1 MLFAPPGGRTRSK
14 IAYAFSTGSIK
25 MRASGLAPA
34 PACAAGQVVTR
45 LLGGSMKPLTFF
57 LGVFLIFT
65 TTASAQIGKSVSV
78 AAGTPEDK
86 DLAAIYEAPDG
97 ADKIA
102 LLDKFMADHGT
113 GDLALLADQ
122 LYAQTYLAQ
131 KNYAKVYEYGDK
143 ALALDPEDFS
153 ALILMVHA
161 ADDQADAQKIYALG
175 EKVGPL
181 LARYQ
186 ASPAPAG
193 MGEEQWAGQKSQN
206 LKDAQADINY
216 VQYTMVNA
224 AYKTTNMPARIQLL
238 ERYAKAFPDSQY
250 TLGVREQTA
259 IAYQQA
265 QNTPKMIETAQNIL
279 TKDPDNISMLLLLAD
294 NWSENGQQLDKA
306 AVDAKKALVLL
317 GTAKKPDNVTDDQWQ
332 KQISIQKGLAYS
344 ALGQV
349 YVNNNQNAQAVDA
362 FKQAS
367 PLLKSDP
374 FSYGRNLYRLG
385 FTLAKMQRT
394 PEARIVLTEAV
405 SVNSPYKAKA
415 QETLNK
421 IGGSTKTTRKASS

>member
-1 MLFAPPGGRTRSK
+1 MKRCTVLFGA
-14 IAYAFSTGSIK
+14 
-25 MRASGLAPA
+25 
-34 PACAAGQVVTR
+34 
-45 LLGGSMKPLTFF
+45 
-57 LGVFLIFT
+57 FLILT
-65 TTASAQIGKSVSV
+65 TAASAQIGKSVSV

-86 DLAAIYEAPDG
+86 DLEAIYAAPDG
-97 ADKIA
+97 PDKIA

-113 GDLALLADQ
+113 GDLALLGDQ

-143 ALALDPEDFS
+143 VLALDPDNFS
-153 ALILMVHA
+153 ELILMMHA
-161 ADDQADAQKIYALG
+161 AEERGDAQRIYALG

-193 MGEEQWAGQKSQN
+193 MSEDQWSAQKAQN
-206 LKDAQADINY
+206 LRDAQGDVNY
-216 VQYTMVNA
+216 VQYAMVNA
-224 AYKTTNMPARIQLL
+224 AYKTKDLPPRIQLL

-250 TLGVREQTA
+250 TLAVREQTA

-265 QNTPKMIETAQNIL
+265 QNTPKMIETAQSIL

-306 AVDAKKALVLL
+306 GADAKKALELL
-317 GTAKKPDNVTDDQWQ
+317 GKAQKPDNVPDDQWQ
-332 KQISIQKGLAYS
+332 KQVSIQKGLAYS

-367 PLLKSDP
+367 PLLKSDA

-394 PEARIVLTEAV
+394 PEARTVLTEAV

-421 IGGSTKTTRKASS
+421 IGGSTAKKSAHKAAS

>member
-1 MLFAPPGGRTRSK
+1 MKRSVISVAAFFIFA
-14 IAYAFSTGSIK
+14 
-25 MRASGLAPA
+25 
-34 PACAAGQVVTR
+34 
-45 LLGGSMKPLTFF
+45 
-57 LGVFLIFT
+57 
-65 TTASAQIGKSVSV
+65 TTAAAQIGKSVSV
-78 AAGTPEDK
+78 AAGTEEDK
-86 DLAAIYEAPDG
+86 DLAAIYAAPDG
-97 ADKIA
+97 PDKIA
-102 LLDKFMADHGT
+102 LLDKFAAEHAT
-113 GDLALLADQ
+113 GDMALLADQ

-143 ALALDPEDFS
+143 ALALDADNFS

-161 ADDQADAQKIYALG
+161 ADEQGNVQKLYGLG
-175 EKVGPL
+175 EKVAPL
-181 LARYQ
+181 LVHYQ

-193 MGEEQWAGQKSQN
+193 TSDDQWAAQKTQN

-224 AYKTTNMPARIQLL
+224 AYKTSDLAARIQLL
-238 ERYAKAFPDSQY
+238 ERYAKAFPDSPY
-250 TLGVREQTA
+250 TLSVREQTA

-265 QNTPKMIETAQNIL
+265 QNTAKMTETAQSIL
-279 TKDPDNISMLLLLAD
+279 EKDPDNVSMLLLLAD
-294 NWSENGQQLDKA
+294 NWSESGQQLDKA
-306 AVDAKKALVLL
+306 AADAKKALDLI
-317 GTAKKPDNVTDDQWQ
+317 AKATKPENLSDDQWQ
-332 KQISIQKGLAYS
+332 NQVSIQKGLAYS

-367 PLLKSDP
+367 PLLKSDS

-394 PEARIVLTEAV
+394 AEARTVLTEAV

-421 IGGSTKTTRKASS
+421 IGGAAKKTRKAS

>member
-1 MLFAPPGGRTRSK
+1 
-14 IAYAFSTGSIK
+14 
-25 MRASGLAPA
+25 
-34 PACAAGQVVTR
+34 
-45 LLGGSMKPLTFF
+45 MKRCVFF
-57 LGVFLIFT
+57 FGTFLIFT

-97 ADKIA
+97 PDKIA
-102 LLDKFMADHGT
+102 LLDKFMAEHGT
-113 GDLALLADQ
+113 GDLALLGDQ

-143 ALALDPEDFS
+143 ALALDPDDFS
-153 ALILMVHA
+153 ALILMMHA
-161 ADDQADAQKIYALG
+161 ADEQGDAQRIYAIG
-175 EKVGPL
+175 EKVVPL

-193 MGEEQWAGQKSQN
+193 TSEDQWSAQKAQN
-206 LKDAQADINY
+206 LRDAQADINY

-224 AYKTTNMPARIQLL
+224 AYKTTNFPARIQLL
-238 ERYAKAFPDSQY
+238 ERYAKTFPDSSY
-250 TLGVREQTA
+250 TLAVREQTA

-265 QNTPKMIETAQNIL
+265 QNTAKMIDTAQSIL

-306 AVDAKKALVLL
+306 AADAKKALDLL
-317 GTAKKPDNVTDDQWQ
+317 GKAKKPDNVTDDQWQ
-332 KQISIQKGLAYS
+332 KQVSIQKGLAYS

-367 PLLKSDP
+367 PLLKSDA

-394 PEARIVLTEAV
+394 PEARTVLTEAA

-415 QETLNK
+415 QETLDK
-421 IGGSTKTTRKASS
+421 IGGSTKKSTHKAAS

>member
-1 MLFAPPGGRTRSK
+1 
-14 IAYAFSTGSIK
+14 
-25 MRASGLAPA
+25 
-34 PACAAGQVVTR
+34 
-45 LLGGSMKPLTFF
+45 MKPLTFF
-57 LGVFLIFT
+57 LGAFLIYT

-97 ADKIA
+97 PDKIA
-102 LLDKFMADHGT
+102 LLDKFTADHGT

-143 ALALDPEDFS
+143 ALALDSEDFS
-153 ALILMVHA
+153 ALILMAHA
-161 ADDQADAQKIYALG
+161 ADDQGDAQKIYALG

-250 TLGVREQTA
+250 TLAVREQTA

-265 QNTPKMIETAQNIL
+265 QNNPKMIETAQSIL
-279 TKDPDNISMLLLLAD
+279 AKDPDNISMLLLLAD

-306 AVDAKKALVLL
+306 AVYAKKALVLL
-317 GTAKKPDNVTDDQWQ
+317 GQAKKPDNVADDQWQ
-332 KQISIQKGLAYS
+332 KQVSIQKGLAYS

-367 PLLKSDP
+367 PLLKSDS

-421 IGGSTKTTRKASS
+421 IGGSTKTTRKAGS

>member
-1 MLFAPPGGRTRSK
+1 MFLAFAS
-14 IAYAFSTGSIK
+14 
-25 MRASGLAPA
+25 
-34 PACAAGQVVTR
+34 VVT
-45 LLGGSMKPLTFF
+45 
-57 LGVFLIFT
+57 
-65 TTASAQIGKSVSV
+65 AQIGKSVAV

-86 DLAAIYEAPDG
+86 DRASIYAAPDG
-97 ADKIA
+97 PDKIA

-113 GDLALLADQ
+113 GDLALLGDQ

-143 ALALDPEDFS
+143 VLALDPDNFS
-153 ALILMVHA
+153 ALILMMHA
-161 ADDQADAQKIYALG
+161 AEEQGDAQRIYAIG

-193 MGEEQWAGQKSQN
+193 LSEDQWSAQKAQN
-206 LKDAQADINY
+206 LKDAQADLNY
-216 VQYTMVNA
+216 VQYTMVNT
-224 AYKTTNMPARIQLL
+224 AYKTKDLPPRIQLL

-250 TLGVREQTA
+250 TLAVREQTA

-265 QNTPKMIETAQNIL
+265 QNTPKMIETAQSIL
-279 TKDPDNISMLLLLAD
+279 AKDPGNISMLILLAD

-306 AVDAKKALVLL
+306 AADAKKALDLL
-317 GTAKKPDNVTDDQWQ
+317 AQAKKPENVTDEQWQ
-332 KQISIQKGLAYS
+332 HQVSIQKCLAYS

-349 YVNNNQNAQAVDA
+349 YVNNDQNAQAVDA

-367 PLLKSDP
+367 PLLKSDA

-385 FTLAKMQRT
+385 FTLAKMQKNA
-394 PEARIVLTEAV
+394 EARVVLTEAI

-421 IGGSTKTTRKASS
+421 IGGTTKKPVHKTS